1 MASGSIAGRSRK
13 SVLIATLMTV
23 IAPVLAYAAVR
34 NAALDAAVDTGA
46 DPSTA
51 FPPRHVAPL
60 LTTIMRGARNSE
72 VPLPPNALA
81 IARRAAIRM
90 PLAFEPYF
98 IAARAAEQAGD
109 YRRATILMEEAR
121 RRRPSSPSVRVALLG
136 YYSLANA
143 YQAAIDEADMAMR
156 VDTQSQ
162 TLILPAFAKLVAADP
177 KARSAI
183 AAALAKRPPWRDNFL
198 NAAVEANMSPA
209 DAGSLVAGVRALS
222 PSGGQQAEEA
232 FLVRILVRANNY
244 RGARTLLERYLA
256 NGSTLPQIIDSR
268 FSGVLGM
275 APFDWLVYSNEEGAA
290 EIAKVGRGGETS
302 LDVDVFGDAPV
313 RLAEQTLAAPPGAYV
328 LSSNVRGTSSS
339 ADIGLSWTLVCLPS
353 NRQIATLPLQPLTPA
368 PTRRRVSVIV
378 PSSGCDGQGL
388 GLVGQPG
395 EVARSLSAQI
405 LDVSLNRASSR

>member
-1 MASGSIAGRSRK
+1 MGGPGRK
-13 SVLIATLMTV
+13 SVLAAILMTLA
-23 IAPVLAYAAVR
+23 APVLAYAAVR

-46 DPSTA
+46 DPSATL
-51 FPPRHVAPL
+51 PPRSVAPS
-60 LTTIMRGARNSE
+60 LTTIMRGARNGE
-72 VPLPPNALA
+72 VPLPLNAVDV
-81 IARRAAIRM
+81 ARRAAIRM

-98 IAARAAEQAGD
+98 ITARAAEQAGD
-109 YRRATILMEEAR
+109 YDRATTLMEEAR

-156 VDTQSQ
+156 VDTESQ

-209 DAGSLVAGVRALS
+209 DASSLVADVRSRS
-222 PSGGQQAEEA
+222 PSSAPQTEEA
-232 FLVRILVRANNY
+232 FLVRLLVRAGDY
-244 RGARTLLERYLA
+244 RGARALFERYRA
-256 NGSTLPQIIDSR
+256 NGSALPQIIDGR
-268 FSGVLGM
+268 FSSATGV
-275 APFDWLVYSNEEGAA
+275 APFNWLVYSNEEGAA
-290 EIAKVGRGGETS
+290 EIAKVAGGGETS

-353 NRQIATLPLQPLTPA
+353 NRQIAALPLQPLTSA
-368 PTRRRVSVIV
+368 PTRKRVSVMV

-395 EVARSLSAQI
+395 EIARSLSAQV
-405 LDVSLNRASSR
+405 LDVSFERTGSR

>member
-1 MASGSIAGRSRK
+1 MGGPGRK
-13 SVLIATLMTV
+13 SVLAAILMTLA
-23 IAPVLAYAAVR
+23 APVLAYAAVR

-46 DPSTA
+46 DPSATL
-51 FPPRHVAPL
+51 PPRSVAPS
-60 LTTIMRGARNSE
+60 LTTIMRGARNGE
-72 VPLPPNALA
+72 VPLPLNAVDV
-81 IARRAAIRM
+81 ARRAAIRM

-109 YRRATILMEEAR
+109 YDRATTLMEEAR

-143 YQAAIDEADMAMR
+143 YQAAINEADMAMR
-156 VDTQSQ
+156 VDTESQ

-209 DAGSLVAGVRALS
+209 DASSLVADVRSRS
-222 PSGGQQAEEA
+222 PSSAPQTEEA
-232 FLVRILVRANNY
+232 FLVRLLVRAGDY
-244 RGARTLLERYLA
+244 RGARALFERYCA
-256 NGSTLPQIIDSR
+256 NGSALPQIIDGR
-268 FSGVLGM
+268 FSGAAGV
-275 APFDWLVYSNEEGAA
+275 APFNWLVYSNEEGAA
-290 EIAKVGRGGETS
+290 EIAKVAGGGETS

-313 RLAEQTLAAPPGAYV
+313 RLAEQTLAAPPGAYI

-353 NRQIATLPLQPLTPA
+353 NRQIAALPLQPLTSA
-368 PTRRRVSVIV
+368 PTRKRVSVMV

-395 EVARSLSAQI
+395 EIARSLSAQV
-405 LDVSLNRASSR
+405 LDVSFERTGSR